1 MNTKSEGDN
10 GRDLS
15 PKGNSALWDAKVGGH
30 SGQGQA
36 EGSKVPKEGL
46 SMAHCTRAS
55 RAVSALEG

>member
-1 MNTKSEGDN
+1 MAT

-15 PKGNSALWDAKVGGH
+15 PKGNSALWDPKVGGH

-46 SMAHCTRAS
+46 SMAHCARAR